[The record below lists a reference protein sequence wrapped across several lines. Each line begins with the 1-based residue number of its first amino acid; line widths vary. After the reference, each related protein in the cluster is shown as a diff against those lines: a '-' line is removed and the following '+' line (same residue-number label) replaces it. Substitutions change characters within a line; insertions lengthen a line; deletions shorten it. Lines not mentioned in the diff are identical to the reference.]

1 MDECVDR
8 LQYFC
13 DKLAGELSKI
23 PQNYKLIEQYGHL
36 DQEVYNIGE
45 EYKLLKIKM
54 DELGDRINSSK
65 FGLQMIEVGIEDIKQ
80 RESSRDQREDPY
92 LP

>member
-80 RESSRDQREDPY
+80 QESSRDQREDPY

>member
-1 MDECVDR
+1 MDECIDR

-13 DKLAGELSKI
+13 DKLACELSKI

-45 EYKLLKIKM
+45 EYKLLKIKL
-54 DELGDRINSSK
+54 DELGHRINSSK

-80 RESSRDQREDPY
+80 QESSHDQREDPY

>member
-8 LQYFC
+8 LQYYC
-13 DKLAGELSKI
+13 DKLAGELGKI

-45 EYKLLKIKM
+45 EYKLLKIKL
-54 DELGDRINSSK
+54 DELGHRINSSK

-80 RESSRDQREDPY
+80 QESSRVQREDPY

>member
-1 MDECVDR
+1 MT
-8 LQYFC
+8 
-13 DKLAGELSKI
+13 KLAGELSKI

-36 DQEVYNIGE
+36 DREVYDIGE
-45 EYKLLKIKM
+45 EYKLLKIKL
-54 DELGDRINSSK
+54 DELGHRINSSK

-80 RESSRDQREDPY
+80 RESSRDQHEDPY

>member
-8 LQYFC
+8 LQYYC

-36 DQEVYNIGE
+36 DKEVYNNGE
-45 EYKLLKIKM
+45 ESKLLKIKL
-54 DELGDRINSSK
+54 DELGHRLNSSK
-65 FGLQMIEVGIEDIKQ
+65 FGLKMIEVEIDNIKE
-80 RESSRDQREDPY
+80 RESSHDQREDPY

>member
-1 MDECVDR
+1 MDECIDR
-8 LQYFC
+8 LQYYC
-13 DKLAGELSKI
+13 DKIAGELSKI

-45 EYKLLKIKM
+45 EYKLIKIKL
-54 DELGDRINSSK
+54 DELGHRVNSSK
-65 FGLQMIEVGIEDIKQ
+65 FGLNMIEVEIENIKQ
-80 RESSRDQREDPY
+80 RESSRDQPGDPY